1 MSSSTV
7 KAIVMYMCEQVY
19 RFTKGIAQE
28 LEVLRRISESE
39 TEAMNELGLDSC
51 CCSLRLYLRTYLT
64 WDLLHTA

>member
-39 TEAMNELGLDSC
+39 REAG
-51 CCSLRLYLRTYLT
+51 
-64 WDLLHTA
+64 